1 MLGAIMQSR
10 GAEDRSSAELNLLK
24 NENSKRV
31 RIESTVQSG
40 RVAEKNALS
49 SQADESK
56 KKTIDAWYQLKSA
69 DSAASAAKNGMI
81 AAVVGMF
88 TAMFSQ
94 SSSSNALDTAM
105 TALSQIMTVAGA
117 YLAYLGA
124 KDEAEMLGK
133 QFGHI
138 SKDAKEDNDAV
149 NALDGA
155 NPVA

>member
-1 MLGAIMQSR
+1 MQSR
-10 GAEDRSSAELNLLK
+10 GAEDRSAAELNLLK

-40 RVAEKNALS
+40 RVSEKNALA

-56 KKTIDAWYQLKSA
+56 KKTIDAWYQVKSA
-69 DSAASAAKNGMI
+69 DLAASAAALGV
-81 AAVVGMF
+81 AGAF
-88 TAMFSQ
+88 FSFLSAMTSDSTKGKSGIEQ
-94 SSSSNALDTAM
+94 AM
-105 TALSQIMTVAGA
+105 TAISEVMKIAGA

-124 KDEAEMLGK
+124 ADEAKMLGT

-149 NALDGA
+149 NALDGGYA
-155 NPVA
+155 AK